1 MTAIG
6 KKCNTSVKSSN
17 IFLRL
22 LNSLKA
28 VTSVIRRHRRAV
40 ESISD
45 ARESFEAL
53 TNAAPL
59 ESIDVWKATIEE
71 AEAARSHDHQAMDV
85 MQSRIKTS
93 QSLKAITSAVMQ
105 EDLSSRN
112 YGADGN
118 PITDWILE
126 GLNIEDEQCVFQ
138 CCIVSY

>member
-1 MTAIG
+1 
-6 KKCNTSVKSSN
+6 
-17 IFLRL
+17 
-22 LNSLKA
+22 
-28 VTSVIRRHRRAV
+28 
-40 ESISD
+40 
-45 ARESFEAL
+45 L

-118 PITDWILE
+118 PINDWILE